1 MTPAARRTA
10 VVVAVIGALAFVAVA
25 WWQVP
30 WHPVPGGL
38 PDPVAPGSVLTY
50 AQVARAEDYARWAR
64 VWGWSSLA
72 VSVAVACWLGFTRVG
87 ARLVARVRGPWPW
100 RVLVAVA
107 LCGVIGRLA
116 TLPFAAAGQQHRLDA
131 GLSTQAWPAWVWEV
145 LVGQLVTV
153 VAASVALV
161 AVIGCARRWRTAWP
175 AVAALLVAALVM
187 LGSFVYPVLVEPL
200 TNDFEPLRDGALR
213 SEILAVADAEG
224 VPVDQ
229 VLVTDASRRT
239 TTFNA
244 YVSGFGSTRRVVLY
258 DNLVYEVD
266 RPEVLVVVAH
276 ELAHARHDDVLVGS
290 VLGALGAAAG
300 VGLLALLLGR
310 RRRGAPDDARD
321 PGRPEVVPRVLA
333 LVALAGLLAS
343 PVQST
348 VSRLVETRADVES
361 LAVTGE
367 ADSFVELQR
376 RLAVRSLADPTPP
389 AWSQVWF
396 GTHPTLPE
404 RVALA
409 RRGGE

>member
-10 VVVAVIGALAFVAVA
+10 LVVAVGGALAFVALA

-38 PDPVAPGSVLTY
+38 PDPVAPGSVLTD
-50 AQVARAEDYARWAR
+50 AQVARAEDYSRWAR

-107 LCGVIGRLA
+107 LCVVAGRLA
-116 TLPFAAAGQQHRLDA
+116 TLPFAVAAQQHRLDA
-131 GLSTQAWPAWVWEV
+131 GLSTQSWPAWGWEL

-153 VAASVALV
+153 VAVSVALV
-161 AVIGCARRWRTAWP
+161 GVLGCARRWHTAWP
-175 AVAALLVAALVM
+175 AVAAVLVAALVV
-187 LGSFVYPVLVEPL
+187 LGSFVYPVMVEPL
-200 TNDFEPLRDGALR
+200 TNDFEPLPAGALR
-213 SEILAVADAEG
+213 SEILAVAEAEG

-258 DNLVYEVD
+258 DTLVGEVD
-266 RPEVLVVVAH
+266 RPEVLAVVAH

-290 VLGALGAAAG
+290 ALGALGCAAG
-300 VGLLALLLGR
+300 VGLLALLLGLGLG
-310 RRRGAPDDARD
+310 GAGPRD
-321 PGRPEVVPRVLA
+321 
-333 LVALAGLLAS
+333 
-343 PVQST
+343 ST
-348 VSRLVETRADVES
+348 
-361 LAVTGE
+361 
-367 ADSFVELQR
+367 
-376 RLAVRSLADPTPP
+376 P
-389 AWSQVWF
+389 A
-396 GTHPTLPE
+396 
-404 RVALA
+404 A
-409 RRGGE
+409 RRWCRGCSPWWRWPGCS